1 VSVLRSTKKAGRV
14 PVFSI
19 YSSESDEVLV
29 LMVGSEVAL
38 FYMDVDGNPVDDNL
52 IAFPGVSTDDL
63 EYFNLNL

>member
-1 VSVLRSTKKAGRV
+1 
-14 PVFSI
+14 
-19 YSSESDEVLV
+19 
-29 LMVGSEVAL
+29 MVGSEVAL